1 MRHGIGVFSR
11 RPFIPDLGGMKS
23 PLSPLLTPP
32 TGVVGSKSMKMLG
45 LPLFSASALTAEPA
59 WKLTLEENFNG
70 TALNPKIWNVETGN
84 RRDSMNSAS
93 AVDLKDGKL
102 VITTYTDT
110 NGVTYCGFVTSRK
123 KFFVTQGKAVARC
136 RFKVQ
141 PGTQVAFWAQSPT
154 YGKSGDPSKAAEDG
168 VEIDIMET
176 TGLMKGGYQYALHW
190 GSYKTPTHKVSNR
203 MFPTPVGSEWHD
215 YGVEWD
221 ETGYRFTLDGVVVA
235 TDTKCPGSKVP
246 EFLLFTS
253 ESDIKA
259 WNGERPKDGYGS
271 KEKSN
276 NVFEIDWVKTWE
288 RVPTAK

>member
-1 MRHGIGVFSR
+1 M
-11 RPFIPDLGGMKS
+11 
-23 PLSPLLTPP
+23 T
-32 TGVVGSKSMKMLG
+32 T
-45 LPLFSASALTAEPA
+45 LPLCILFITGAVFAAEPT
-59 WKLTLEENFNG
+59 WKLTLDENFDS
-70 TALNPKIWNVETGN
+70 TELNSKIWNVETGK
-84 RRDSMNSAS
+84 RRDAMNSAS

-123 KFFVTQGKAVARC
+123 KFFVTQGKTVARC
-136 RFKVQ
+136 RFNVQ

-154 YGKSGDPSKAAEDG
+154 YGKSGDPSKAADDG

-190 GSYKTPTHKVSNR
+190 GSYKTPTHKTSNR
-203 MFPTPVGSEWHD
+203 QFRTPVASEWHD

-221 ETGYRFTLDGVVVA
+221 DTGYRFILDGKIVA

-253 ESDIKA
+253 ESNIKA
-259 WNGERPKDGYGS
+259 WNGERPKEGYGP
-271 KEKSN
+271 KEKSAN
-276 NVFEIDWVKTWE
+276 TFEIDWVRAWE
-288 RVPTAK
+288 RVPAAK